1 MKNKINKNINR
12 YRKSLALYL
21 STNKLFISYIILAL
35 IGTVLVRLFTVG
47 NFLSLKPFLVDL
59 AWILIIGSLGYFIK
73 GQKQF
78 RYYMTWLVV
87 YTLAE
92 LINHVYYI
100 FYNSFASFGELAGL
114 GQAETVTG
122 SILEKLTPINFIYI
136 IIPIIFYFIHKKL
149 GRTSYY
155 SIMSKVEKSKKMFV
169 TTLLIGILF
178 LAYSLSTATGTD
190 YSRLAKQWNRGAI
203 VERFGIIM
211 YQGNDLV
218 QTLSPRIS
226 SLFGYEEA
234 ARLFKD
240 FFTSEEATK
249 YNKKNKYTNV
259 LEGYNVIFVHME
271 SIGEFLMDLEFNGE
285 EVTPTV
291 NQLAKEGMFFNN
303 FYPQVSSG
311 TSSDTEFTLTTSLL
325 PVSSGIVFT
334 SYYDRNYTTIP
345 KLLTEKGYYTF
356 SMHGNYASM
365 WNREKVHPNLG
376 YQKMYF
382 RESFDVPAEDDMDY
396 INLGI
401 SDSLFYKQAMP
412 ILESIEQNNQNYM
425 GTIITLSNHSPFA
438 FMDKY
443 GEFDLST
450 TFTKE
455 DGTQVTTDYLSK
467 TAVGKYIKSA
477 HYADVSLGEFIN
489 YVKESE
495 YFNNTVFVL
504 YGDHDAKL
512 TRKEINELYNMNPET
527 GELYTEK
534 DIEYMDYNSFEHDL
548 NKNTP
553 LIIWSKNKKI
563 QNKLRGTYDYP
574 MGMYDVMPTIGNM
587 LGIENKFTIG
597 HDIFNIKNDNIV
609 IFPNG
614 NFLTDNLYYNN
625 SSEQYYV
632 TKLGA
637 AIDQDYID
645 ECKAYTEKRLEV
657 SNAMIVHD
665 LIYNEGATLYSDEI
679 NGIKKEQEDE

>member
-1 MKNKINKNINR
+1 MKDKISNKFNR
-12 YRKSLALYL
+12 CRKSIAMYI
-21 STNKLFISYIILAL
+21 STNKLFISYVILSL
-35 IGTVLVRLFTVG
+35 IGTILLRGFTVA
-47 NFLSLKPFLVDL
+47 NHLSLKPLFVDF
-59 AWILIIGSLGYFIK
+59 AWILIIGSLGYFFK
-73 GQKQF
+73 SHKQF
-78 RYYMTWLVV
+78 RYYLVWLIV

-92 LINHVYYI
+92 LVNHIYYI

-114 GQAETVTG
+114 GQAETVTS

-136 IIPIIFYFIHKKL
+136 FIPIIFWFIHRKISK
-149 GRTSYY
+149 TSYY
-155 SIMSKVEKSKKMFV
+155 SIVAKIEQSKKMFV
-169 TTLLIGILF
+169 TTFLIGILF

-211 YQGNDLV
+211 YEGNDLI
-218 QTLSPRIS
+218 QTLRPRIS
-226 SLFGYEEA
+226 SLFGYEESA
-234 ARLFKD
+234 KLFKE
-240 FFTSEEATK
+240 FFTSDENKYEE
-249 YNKKNKYTNV
+249 KNKYTNV

-271 SIGEFLMDLEFNGE
+271 SIGKFLMNLDFNGV
-285 EVTPTV
+285 EVTPTI
-291 NQLAKEGMFFNN
+291 NRLAKEGMFFNN

-311 TSSDTEFTLTTSLL
+311 TSSDTEFTLLTSLL

-345 KLLTEKGYYTF
+345 KLLAEKGYYTF
-356 SMHGNYASM
+356 STHGNYASM

-376 YQKMYF
+376 YQDMYF
-382 RESFDVPAEDDMDY
+382 RESYDIPDKESMEY

-401 SDSLFYKQAMP
+401 SDREFYKQLMP
-412 ILESIEQNNQNYM
+412 KLETIESTYEKYM

-438 FMDKY
+438 FMEKY

-450 TFTKE
+450 TITKE
-455 DGTQVTTDYLSK
+455 DGTEEVVDYLSD

-477 HYADVSLGEFIN
+477 HYADVALGEFIN
-489 YVKESE
+489 YVKNANGFE
-495 YFNNTVFVL
+495 NTVFVL
-504 YGDHDAKL
+504 YGDHDARL
-512 TRKEINELYNMNPET
+512 TRKEINELYNMNPQT
-527 GELYTEK
+527 GEVYTEEA
-534 DIEYMDYNSFEHDL
+534 IEYIDYNSFEHDL

-553 LIIWSKNKKI
+553 LIIWSKNKTI
-563 QNKLRGTYDYP
+563 QNKLHSTISYP
-574 MGMYDVMPTIGNM
+574 MGMIDVMPTIGNM
-587 LGIENKFTIG
+587 LGIKNEFALG

-614 NFLTDNLYYNN
+614 NFLTENLYYNN

-637 AIDQDYID
+637 TIDQNYID
-645 ECKAYTEKRLEV
+645 ECKKYVDKRLEI

-665 LIYNEGATLYSDEI
+665 LIYNEGPTLYSEEI
-679 NGIKKEQEDE
+679 NGNKKEQEDE

>member
-1 MKNKINKNINR
+1 MKDKIKKNINR
-12 YRKSLALYL
+12 YRKSIALYL
-21 STNKLFISYIILAL
+21 STNKLFISYILLSI
-35 IGTVLVRLFTVG
+35 IGTILVRVFTVG
-47 NFLSLKPFLVDL
+47 NPFSIKPLLVDIAL
-59 AWILIIGSLGYFIK
+59 ILIIGSLGYFMK
-73 GQKQF
+73 SHKQYKYF
-78 RYYMTWLVV
+78 MTWLIIF
-87 YTLAE
+87 TLAE
-92 LINHVYYI
+92 IINHVYYI

-122 SILEKLTPINFIYI
+122 SILEKLAPINFIYVI
-136 IIPIIFYFIHKKL
+136 FPVIFYIIHKKL
-149 GRTSYY
+149 SKSSYY
-155 SIMSKVEKSKKMFV
+155 NIISKVEKSKKMFV

-178 LAYSLSTATGTD
+178 LAYSLCTATGTD

-203 VERFGIIM
+203 VERFGIVM

-218 QTLSPRIS
+218 QTLRPKIS
-226 SLFGYEEA
+226 SLFGYEESA
-234 ARLFKD
+234 TLFKD
-240 FFTSEEATK
+240 FFTSEEEK
-249 YNKKNKYTNV
+249 YAQSNKYTNV
-259 LEGYNVIFVHME
+259 LEDYNVIFVHME

-285 EVTPTV
+285 EVTPTI

-311 TSSDTEFTLTTSLL
+311 TSSDTEFTLLTSLL

-334 SYYDRNYTTIP
+334 SYYDRNYITIP

-376 YQKMYF
+376 YQQMYF
-382 RESFDVPAEDDMDY
+382 RESFEVPDKEDKDY

-412 ILESIEQNNQNYM
+412 ILESIEENNEKYM

-443 GEFDLST
+443 GEFDMST
-450 TFTKE
+450 TITNE
-455 DGTQVTTDYLSK
+455 DGTEEVVDYLSE

-477 HYADVSLGEFIN
+477 HYADVSLGEFIT

-495 YFNNTVFVL
+495 YFDNTVFVL

-512 TRKEINELYNMNPET
+512 TRSEINVLYNMNPET
-527 GELYTEK
+527 GELYTED
-534 DIEYMDYNSFEHDL
+534 DIEYINYNSFEHDL

-553 LIIWSKNKKI
+553 LIIWSKNKTMK
-563 QNKLRGTYDYP
+563 NKLQGTVNYP
-574 MGMYDVMPTIGNM
+574 MGMYDVMPTLGNM
-587 LGIENKFTIG
+587 LGIKNEYALG
-597 HDIFNIKNDNIV
+597 HDIFNIKNKNIV

-614 NFLTDNLYYNN
+614 NFLTNNLYYNN
-625 SSEQYYV
+625 SSEKYYV

-645 ECKAYTEKRLEV
+645 ECKAYAEKRLEV
-657 SNAMIVHD
+657 TNAIIIHD
-665 LIYNEGATLYSDEI
+665 LIYNEGPTLYSDEI
-679 NGIKKEQEDE
+679 HGSKKEQEDE